1 MAIQMRR
8 GMLKDFDPA
17 KMLPGEWAVSIDND
31 TQNQIVW
38 MCFAAGVVKRMGT
51 YEDFMVQIQEIA
63 GDIRA
68 EYVAALE
75 AIKAEVD
82 AAAEAVAKDRATVVT
97 VKSDIE
103 NTYLPQIQQYITNA
117 SNSAS
122 TAEKAKEDAQ
132 KAQKAIEN
140 LGVQASTLPAGE
152 DATVTKSVADDGVT
166 LYFGIPQGAQGA
178 VGPQGA
184 QGIAGP
190 QGPEGPPGESGV
202 TTLTAGWFTLSV
214 DDDGNLWAYYADTE
228 TKPPLEYDDETGAL
242 YYNVPD
248 EVAS

>member
-75 AIKAEVD
+75 AIKADVD
-82 AAAEAVAKDRATVVT
+82 AAAEAVAKDRETVVT

-132 KAQKAIEN
+132 KAQQAIEN
-140 LGVQASTLPAGE
+140 LGVESSTLPAGE
-152 DATVTKSVADDGVT
+152 DATVTKSVADSGVT

-178 VGPQGA
+178 TGPRGEQGIEGPEGPQ
-184 QGIAGP
+184 
-190 QGPEGPPGESGV
+190 GPPGESGV
-202 TTLTAGWFTLSV
+202 TTPVAGWFTLSV

-228 TKPPLEYDDETGAL
+228 TEPPFEYNEDTGEL
-242 YYNVPD
+242 YYVVPD
-248 EVAS
+248 EVA

>member
-17 KMLPGEWAVSIDND
+17 KMLPGEWAVSIDSD

-38 MCFAAGVVKRMGT
+38 MCFAAGVVKRIGT
-51 YEDFMVQIQEIA
+51 YEDFERQIQEIVE
-63 GDIRA
+63 GIKE
-68 EYVAALE
+68 EYVTTFE

-82 AAAEAVAKDRATVVT
+82 AAAEAVAKDRETVVT
-97 VKSDIE
+97 ANSDIV
-103 NTYLPQIQQYITNA
+103 NTYLPEIQQYITNA

-122 TAEKAKEDAQ
+122 AAEKAKEDAQ

-140 LGVQASTLPAGE
+140 LSVAASNLPAGS
-152 DATVTKSVADDGVT
+152 DATVTKSVADTGVT
-166 LYFGIPQGAQGA
+166 LHFGIPRGEQGAT
-178 VGPQGA
+178 GPQGA

-190 QGPEGPPGESGV
+190 EGPQGPPGESGV
-202 TTLTAGWFTLSV
+202 TVPVAGLFTLSV

-228 TKPPLEYDDETGAL
+228 TEPPLEYDEDTGEL
-242 YYNVPD
+242 YYVVPD
-248 EVAS
+248 GAA

>member
-8 GMLKDFDPA
+8 GLKKDFDPA
-17 KMLPGEWAVSIDND
+17 KMMPGEWAVAIDPE
-31 TQNQIVW
+31 TENQIVW
-38 MCFAAGVVKRMGT
+38 MCFAAGVVKRIGT
-51 YEDFMVQIQEIA
+51 YEDFERQIQEIA
-63 GDIRA
+63 EGIKE
-68 EYVAALE
+68 EYVTTFE

-82 AAAEAVAKDRATVVT
+82 AAAQAVAKDRETVVT

-122 TAEKAKEDAQ
+122 AAEKAKEDAQ

-140 LGVQASTLPAGE
+140 LSVETSTLPAGSS
-152 DATVTKSVADDGVT
+152 ATVKKSVADSGVT

-178 VGPQGA
+178 VGPRGE

-190 QGPEGPPGESGV
+190 EGPQGPPGESGV
-202 TTLTAGWFTLSV
+202 TTPVAGLFTLSV
-214 DDDGNLWAYYADTE
+214 DDNGDLWAYYADTE
-228 TKPPLEYDDETGAL
+228 TEPPLEYDDETGEL
-242 YYNVPD
+242 YYVVP
-248 EVAS
+248 EA